1 MGRPAIVLDESI
13 KLDVPR
19 EATGLPPPYGLHSCM
34 ELSRITHYIASNV
47 YGVSKHTAEPRST
60 ALCIHKALNMLKQ
73 WEYELPDSL
82 RYHAELPS
90 QDIAAYELQM
100 AANHLKILAVRAWLF
115 DSVKNV
121 TANICLRGH
130 QNADFL
136 HREEIELAI
145 AAARQTIDIIRQL
158 GQVQKQS
165 NLVHTTV
172 HYAFNAALALELHQI
187 LSTMDLTAD
196 SRDITYTLS
205 LFKLQVGSNKPF
217 ANDCAGVLSDLA
229 CMVGELREIRHSPH
243 HLPHLGDISSNTL
256 HEEVI
261 RSLGASSTLDR
272 GLTDGLTPR
281 LPGASQIRNTSPPQ
295 LQSRQTAYNELVSW
309 LQADGSSRQLF

>member
-19 EATGLPPPYGLHSCM
+19 EATGLPPPHGLHTCI
-34 ELSRITHYIASNV
+34 ELSRIMHYIASNV

-73 WEYELPDSL
+73 WEHDLPDSL
-82 RYHAELPS
+82 RYHAGVPG
-90 QDIAAYELQM
+90 QDSAAYELQM
-100 AANHLKILAVRAWLF
+100 AANHMKILAVRAWLF
-115 DSVKNV
+115 DAVKNV

-130 QNADFL
+130 HNAEVL

-145 AAARQTIDIIRQL
+145 AASRQTIDIIRQL
-158 GQVQKQS
+158 GQFQKQS

-187 LSTMDLTAD
+187 LSTTDLTAD
-196 SRDITYTLS
+196 RGDIIYATS
-205 LFKLQVGSNKPF
+205 LLKLQVGSNKPF
-217 ANDCAGVLSDLA
+217 GNDCAGVLSDLA
-229 CMVGELREIRHSPH
+229 CMVGKLREIRHSPH
-243 HLPHLGDISSNTL
+243 HLPHLGDISSSAV

-261 RSLGASSTLDR
+261 QSLDASSTLDR
-272 GLTDGLTPR
+272 GLTDGLTHR
-281 LPGASQIRNTSPPQ
+281 LPGASEITNTSPPQ
-295 LQSRQTAYNELVSW
+295 LHIRQTAYNELVSW
-309 LQADGSSRQLF
+309 LQADGNSHQLF

>member
-19 EATGLPPPYGLHSCM
+19 EATGLPSPFGLHAHI
-34 ELSRITHYIASNV
+34 ELSRIMHYIASNV

-60 ALCIHKALNMLKQ
+60 ALCTHKALNMLKQ
-73 WEYELPDSL
+73 WEHDLPDSL
-82 RYHAELPS
+82 RYQTGLPG
-90 QDIAAYELQM
+90 QDSAAYELQM

-130 QNADFL
+130 HDVDFL

-145 AAARQTIDIIRQL
+145 AAARQTIDLIRQL

-165 NLVHTTV
+165 NLAHTSV

-187 LSTMDLTAD
+187 LSNTDLTAD
-196 SRDITYTLS
+196 RRDITYATS

-229 CMVGELREIRHSPH
+229 CMVGKLREIRHSPH
-243 HLPHLGDISSNTL
+243 DLQYLSDISLGSV

-261 RSLGASSTLDR
+261 QSLRARSTLDR
-272 GLTDGLTPR
+272 GLTDELTPR
-281 LPGASQIRNTSPPQ
+281 LPDASQITNTSPPQ
-295 LQSRQTAYNELVSW
+295 LQIRQTAYNELVSW
-309 LQADGSSRQLF
+309 LQGDVNSHQLF